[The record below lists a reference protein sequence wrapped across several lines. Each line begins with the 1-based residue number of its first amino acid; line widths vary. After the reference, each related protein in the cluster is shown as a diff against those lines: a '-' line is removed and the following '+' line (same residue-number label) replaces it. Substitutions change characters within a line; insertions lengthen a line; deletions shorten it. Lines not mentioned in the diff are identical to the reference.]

1 MRHVVIVL
9 AITAVALSGC
19 LDGHRVVVAE
29 ASLDASPMPW
39 TRTDGDE
46 TGEALGLKVTETLY
60 VHRGDDDTEPPYPG
74 SLQVFSLRGG
84 DSQDR
89 AWLLERARNVVGQAA
104 VELEIDIDVE
114 QDLQGRRELRNGV
127 ATSWFTHEGTIA
139 AGGGGTFLSPESDI
153 KVRILGEVGVDGRS
167 KTGFIAVAFAKIEGQ
182 QDGIGFGVGRETVHS
197 DTTWREMVSDPSGSI
212 GGASYSSADRGLIYN
227 LVTNG

>member
-1 MRHVVIVL
+1 MRHAAVALMV
-9 AITAVALSGC
+9 TAVALAGC
-19 LDGHRVVVAE
+19 FDGHRVIVDSD
-29 ASLDASPMPW
+29 SLEASPMPW
-39 TRTDGDE
+39 SRSDGDE
-46 TGEALGLKVTETLY
+46 TGEALGLKVMETLY
-60 VHRGDDDTEPPYPG
+60 VHRGDDDTDTPYPG

-84 DSQDR
+84 DSQDK
-89 AWLLERARNVVGQAA
+89 AWLLERARSVVGQAA

-114 QDLQGRRELRNGV
+114 RDLQGRRELRNGV
-127 ATSWFTHEGTIA
+127 QTSWFMHEGTIA

-182 QDGIGFGVGRETVHS
+182 QDDIGLGVGRETVYS
-197 DTTWREMVSDPSGSI
+197 DATWREMVSDPTGSI
-212 GGASYSSADRGLIYN
+212 DGASFSEADRGLIYN